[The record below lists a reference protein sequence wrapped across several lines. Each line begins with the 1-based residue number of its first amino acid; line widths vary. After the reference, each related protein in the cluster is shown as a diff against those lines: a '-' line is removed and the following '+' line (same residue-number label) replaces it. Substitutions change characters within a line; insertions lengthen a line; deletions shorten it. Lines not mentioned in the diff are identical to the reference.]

1 MDLTHL
7 TDRVIHAFDAHLGVL
22 LDALPGLL
30 SGLLVLLVGWLIA
43 RVLRWTTGRLLK
55 RLGLDAAA
63 EKSGLDRQL
72 QRFGGL
78 KLSKLIGLVVYWAV
92 LLVFLLAAADVMGLE
107 TVTRGVEGFL
117 AYLPTLLSALAIF
130 VIGLVIAEKVKQGM
144 STLMSSVGIGGG
156 KVVAQVLFGLVAL
169 FMTITA
175 LNVAGIDTTLIT
187 SNILI
192 VIGGVLIAFGIAYGL
207 AARGILTNILSSYY
221 GRDRIKPG
229 QRIRIGQDEGVVERI
244 DSIAITLDTGD
255 RKVMLPCSVL
265 TTERIEVLEENAEG

>member
-1 MDLTHL
+1 MDLNHL

-92 LLVFLLAAADVMGLE
+92 LLVFLLAAADVMGLD

-265 TTERIEVLEENAEG
+265 TTERIEVLGEEPM

>member
-1 MDLTHL
+1 LTHL

-43 RVLRWTTGRLLK
+43 RVLRWTAARLLK
-55 RLGLDAAA
+55 RVGLDAAA
-63 EKSGLDRQL
+63 EKAGLDRQL

-92 LLVFLLAAADVMGLE
+92 LLVFLLAAADVMGLD
-107 TVTRGVEGFL
+107 TVTRGIEGFL

-130 VIGLVIAEKVKQGM
+130 VIGLVFAEKVKQGM

-255 RKVMLPCSVL
+255 RKVMLPCSLL
-265 TTERIEVLEENAEG
+265 TTERIEVLGEEPM

>member
-92 LLVFLLAAADVMGLE
+92 LLVFLLAAAMFKD
-107 TVTRGVEGFL
+107 L
-117 AYLPTLLSALAIF
+117 AGA
-130 VIGLVIAEKVKQGM
+130 
-144 STLMSSVGIGGG
+144 
-156 KVVAQVLFGLVAL
+156 
-169 FMTITA
+169 
-175 LNVAGIDTTLIT
+175 AGIDGTSAFAPESYDAAALIMLSMAAAGS
-187 SNILI
+187 SNSADFAGKVMDIANAPGEKIYPGELAKALD
-192 VIGGVLIAFGIAYGL
+192 LIAAGTEIDYEGASAVELVGPGESKGNYQE
-207 AARGILTNILSSYY
+207 ILFA
-221 GRDRIKPG
+221 D
-229 QRIRIGQDEGVVERI
+229 GVYSTVNYR
-244 DSIAITLDTGD
+244 
-255 RKVMLPCSVL
+255 
-265 TTERIEVLEENAEG
+265 

>member
-43 RVLRWTTGRLLK
+43 RVLRWTAARLLK
-55 RLGLDAAA
+55 RVGLDAAA
-63 EKSGLDRQL
+63 EKAGLDRQL

-265 TTERIEVLEENAEG
+265 TTERIEVLGEEPM

>member
-43 RVLRWTTGRLLK
+43 RVLRWTAARLLK
-55 RLGLDAAA
+55 RVGLDAAA
-63 EKSGLDRQL
+63 EKAGLDRQL

-107 TVTRGVEGFL
+107 TVTWGVEGFL

-265 TTERIEVLEENAEG
+265 TTERIEVLGEEPM

>member
-92 LLVFLLAAADVMGLE
+92 LLVFLLAAADVMGLD
-107 TVTRGVEGFL
+107 TVTRGIEGFL

-265 TTERIEVLEENAEG
+265 TTERIEVLGEEPM

>member
-55 RLGLDAAA
+55 RVGLDAAA
-63 EKSGLDRQL
+63 EKAGLDRQL

-169 FMTITA
+169 FMTITE
-175 LNVAGIDTTLIT
+175 LNVAGIDPTLIT
-187 SNILI
+187 SNILL
-192 VIGGVLIAFGIAYGL
+192 VIGGLLIAFGIAYGL

-265 TTERIEVLEENAEG
+265 TPERIEVLGEEPM

>member
-92 LLVFLLAAADVMGLE
+92 LLVFLLAAADVMGLD
-107 TVTRGVEGFL
+107 TVTRGIEGFL

-130 VIGLVIAEKVKQGM
+130 VIGLVFAEKVKQGM

-265 TTERIEVLEENAEG
+265 TTERIEVLGEEPM

>member
-92 LLVFLLAAADVMGLE
+92 LLVFLLAAADVMGLD

-255 RKVMLPCSVL
+255 RKVMLPCSLL
-265 TTERIEVLEENAEG
+265 TTERIEVLGEEPM

>member
-92 LLVFLLAAADVMGLE
+92 LLVFLLASADVMGLE

-255 RKVMLPCSVL
+255 RKVMLPCSLL
-265 TTERIEVLEENAEG
+265 TTERIEVLGEEPM

>member
-255 RKVMLPCSVL
+255 RKVMLPCSLL
-265 TTERIEVLEENAEG
+265 TTERIEVLGEEPM

>member
-92 LLVFLLAAADVMGLE
+92 LLVFLLAAADVMGLD

-265 TTERIEVLEENAEG
+265 TTERIEVLGEEPM

>member
-55 RLGLDAAA
+55 RVGLDAAA
-63 EKSGLDRQL
+63 EKAGLDRRL

-187 SNILI
+187 SNILL
-192 VIGGVLIAFGIAYGL
+192 VIGGLLIAFGLAYGL

-265 TTERIEVLEENAEG
+265 TTERIEVLGEEPM

>member
-1 MDLTHL
+1 M
-7 TDRVIHAFDAHLGVL
+7 
-22 LDALPGLL
+22 
-30 SGLLVLLVGWLIA
+30 
-43 RVLRWTTGRLLK
+43 
-55 RLGLDAAA
+55 
-63 EKSGLDRQL
+63 
-72 QRFGGL
+72 
-78 KLSKLIGLVVYWAV
+78 IGLV
-92 LLVFLLAAADVMGLE
+92 F
-107 TVTRGVEGFL
+107 
-117 AYLPTLLSALAIF
+117 
-130 VIGLVIAEKVKQGM
+130 AEKVKQGM

-265 TTERIEVLEENAEG
+265 TTERIEVLGEEPM

>member
-107 TVTRGVEGFL
+107 TVTRGIEGFL

-265 TTERIEVLEENAEG
+265 TTERIEVLGEEPM

>member
-43 RVLRWTTGRLLK
+43 RVLRWTAARLLK
-55 RLGLDAAA
+55 RVGLDAAA
-63 EKSGLDRQL
+63 EKAGLDRQL

-92 LLVFLLAAADVMGLE
+92 LLVFLLAAADVMGLD
-107 TVTRGVEGFL
+107 TVTRGIEGFL

-130 VIGLVIAEKVKQGM
+130 VIGLVFAEKVKQGM

-265 TTERIEVLEENAEG
+265 TTERIEVLGEEPM

>member
-92 LLVFLLAAADVMGLE
+92 LLVFLLASADVMGLE

-265 TTERIEVLEENAEG
+265 TTERIEVLGEEPM

>member
-78 KLSKLIGLVVYWAV
+78 KLSKLIGLVVYIGS
-92 LLVFLLAAADVMGLE
+92 F
-107 TVTRGVEGFL
+107 
-117 AYLPTLLSALAIF
+117 F
-130 VIGLVIAEKVKQGM
+130 VKGESK
-144 STLMSSVGIGGG
+144 
-156 KVVAQVLFGLVAL
+156 AQ
-169 FMTITA
+169 
-175 LNVAGIDTTLIT
+175 TT
-187 SNILI
+187 
-192 VIGGVLIAFGIAYGL
+192 
-207 AARGILTNILSSYY
+207 
-221 GRDRIKPG
+221 
-229 QRIRIGQDEGVVERI
+229 
-244 DSIAITLDTGD
+244 
-255 RKVMLPCSVL
+255 
-265 TTERIEVLEENAEG
+265 

>member
-43 RVLRWTTGRLLK
+43 RVLRWTAARLLK
-55 RLGLDAAA
+55 RVGLDAAA
-63 EKSGLDRQL
+63 EKAGLDRQL

-92 LLVFLLAAADVMGLE
+92 LLVFLLAAADVMGLD
-107 TVTRGVEGFL
+107 TVTRGIEGFL

-265 TTERIEVLEENAEG
+265 TTERIEVLGEEPM

>member
-1 MDLTHL
+1 
-7 TDRVIHAFDAHLGVL
+7 
-22 LDALPGLL
+22 
-30 SGLLVLLVGWLIA
+30 GLLVLLVGWLIA

-265 TTERIEVLEENAEG
+265 TTERIEVLGEEPM

>member
-265 TTERIEVLEENAEG
+265 TTERIEVLGEEPM

>member
-130 VIGLVIAEKVKQGM
+130 VIGLVFAEKVKQGM

-265 TTERIEVLEENAEG
+265 TTERIEVLGEEPM

>member
-92 LLVFLLAAADVMGLE
+92 LLVFLLAAADVMGLD

-130 VIGLVIAEKVKQGM
+130 VIGLVFAEKVKQGM

-265 TTERIEVLEENAEG
+265 TTERIEVLGEEPM